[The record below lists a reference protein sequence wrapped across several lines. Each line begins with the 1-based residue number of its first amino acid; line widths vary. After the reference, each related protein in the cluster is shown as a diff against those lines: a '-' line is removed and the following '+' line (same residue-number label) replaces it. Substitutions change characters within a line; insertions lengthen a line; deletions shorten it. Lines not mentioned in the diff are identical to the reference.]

1 MSDYR
6 NYGCQGRVVP
16 PVMGLQACPS
26 GPAHRGQSLS
36 YRNYGCQGWLVPQS
50 WACRLALT
58 PYLVKTH
65 IGGSTPKFL
74 LWVKIA
80 TGIFFVRLDTA
91 VTLEPVS
98 GCDDPW

>member
-1 MSDYR
+1 MSD
-6 NYGCQGRVVP
+6 
-16 PVMGLQACPS
+16 
-26 GPAHRGQSLS
+26 
-36 YRNYGCQGWLVPQS
+36 YRNYGCQGWLVPPVMG
-50 WACRLALT
+50 LPVT